1 VKGVF
6 LFLEVAAEVVI
17 IMDLPIVIPVEVDLT
32 IGPITVVFSAMA
44 YNTGLRHHLKY
55 HLFIPD
61 TF

>member
-1 VKGVF
+1 
-6 LFLEVAAEVVI
+6 
-17 IMDLPIVIPVEVDLT
+17 MDLPIIIPVAGDLS